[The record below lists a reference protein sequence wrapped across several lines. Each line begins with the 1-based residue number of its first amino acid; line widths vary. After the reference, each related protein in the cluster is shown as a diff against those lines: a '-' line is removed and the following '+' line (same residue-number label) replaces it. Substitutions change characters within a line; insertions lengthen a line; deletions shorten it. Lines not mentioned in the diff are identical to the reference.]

1 MDASTST
8 KIRIGRT
15 VFSNVLTKQNMI
27 NNGTYISAATLT
39 AGGAGSN
46 ETPMAQYTG
55 AVNTSTSEF
64 DSLMGFSIAPP
75 PVSVNSGSYNFPND
89 PNPYGFLT
97 ISNSPDFSLGTGD
110 FTIEWYQYLQNPNSF
125 PRIFSLGSYSDGITI
140 GVSIEAGTFYL
151 WINQAPLIGAN
162 VSTVDTWTHF
172 AIVRRS
178 GSIIVYMN
186 GAPIAAP
193 IANNANMIDTIHNLV
208 IGNESIPSSEAAFTG
223 YLTNFRM
230 VKGTAVYLSNFT
242 PSRSP
247 LEAVTGTVLLLSAL
261 NPASITVD
269 SSNSHKPI
277 VNTNVTWSGVSAFT
291 S

>member
-27 NNGTYISAATLT
+27 NNGTYVSAATLT

-55 AVNTSTSEF
+55 AIDTSTSEF
-64 DSLMGFSIAPP
+64 DSLMGFAIAPP

-89 PNPYGFLT
+89 PNPYGYLT
-97 ISNSPDFSLGTGD
+97 ISNSPDFSLGTQD
-110 FTIEWYQYLQNPNSF
+110 FTIEWYQYLQTPNAY
-125 PRIFSLGSYSDGITI
+125 PRIFSLGSYSDAITMA
-140 GVSIEAGTFYL
+140 VSIEDGLFYL
-151 WINQAPLIGAN
+151 WINQAPLIGVT
-162 VSTVDTWTHF
+162 VSTLDTWTHF
-172 AIVRRS
+172 AVVRRS
-178 GSIIVYMN
+178 GSIVVYMN
-186 GAPIAAP
+186 GTPIAAP
-193 IANNANMIDTIHNLV
+193 ITNNANMIDTTHNLV
-208 IGNESIPSSEAAFTG
+208 IGNESIPAAESAFTG
-223 YLTNFRM
+223 YLTNFRI

-242 PSRSP
+242 PQRFP

-277 VNTNVTWSGVSAFT
+277 VNTNITWSGVSAY
-291 S
+291 SS

>member
-27 NNGTYISAATLT
+27 NNGSYISAATLT

-55 AVNTSTSEF
+55 AVDTTPSEF
-64 DSLMGFSIAPP
+64 DSLNGFVFQPP
-75 PVSVNSGSYNFPND
+75 PVSVSSGSYNFAND
-89 PNPYGFLT
+89 PNPYGYLT
-97 ISNSPDFSLGTGD
+97 ISNSPDFSMGTGD
-110 FTIEWYQYLQNPNSF
+110 FTIEWYQYLQSPNSF
-125 PRIFSLGSYSDGITI
+125 PRIFSLGSYSDSITI
-140 GVSIEAGTFYL
+140 AVSIEGGLFYL
-151 WINQAPLIGAN
+151 WINQNPLIGAT

-178 GSIIVYMN
+178 GSITVYLN

-193 IANNANMIDTIHNLV
+193 IANNANMVDTIHNLV
-208 IGNESIPSSEAAFTG
+208 IGNESIPTAEAAFTG
-223 YLTNFRM
+223 YLSNFRI

-242 PSRSP
+242 RPTGP
-247 LEAVTGTVLLLSAL
+247 LNAITGTVLLLSAL

-269 SSNSHKPI
+269 SSSSRKPI
-277 VNTNVTWSGVSAFT
+277 VNTNVTWSGVSAF
-291 S
+291 SD